1 MSRNE
6 IDLEAII
13 VQRVLVNFER
23 FQQYETLQHS
33 LRYILTFSQTTLTT
47 PTKDTISFNT
57 KKVTHLSHGNA
68 IRRNV
73 AIVFLTNLEPK
84 NEPCPF
90 LPASSAGHSQTAA
103 PTSPALL
110 KNLSSLSL
118 SAAANRPRPTHGE
131 RERQQLS
138 KLPSYPPF
146 ARPREK
152 GREPFR
158 RRESVSIFPPPPL
171 PPVTEE
177 NRKESGHHS

>member
-1 MSRNE
+1 MVFTTPPLLFFASFFDIVVVDRCLRGQVHKREARKEGGNVMSRNE

-103 PTSPALL
+103 PTSTALL

-118 SAAANRPRPTHGE
+118 SAAANRPRPTHG
-131 RERQQLS
+131 
-138 KLPSYPPF
+138 
-146 ARPREK
+146 
-152 GREPFR
+152 GREGETAAF
-158 RRESVSIFPPPPL
+158 
-171 PPVTEE
+171 
-177 NRKESGHHS
+177 